1 MAELKENVIE
11 WITGED
17 TISVTLSQTKHINK
31 VERLAKKY
39 PDLVQIL
46 KRNSD
51 GSIFAH
57 LPLKFIKISAPRQI
71 TEEQREQARERF
83 KNMHKT
89 KAWTETD
96 SLDLY

>member
-57 LPLKFIKISAPRQI
+57 LPLKSLKLNIITNTL
-71 TEEQREQARERF
+71 TEEQRKVRAERMRESRGN
-83 KNMHKT
+83 KN
-89 KAWTETD
+89 EN
-96 SLDLY
+96 

>member
-57 LPLKFIKISAPRQI
+57 LPLKSLKLNIITNNL
-71 TEEQREQARERF
+71 TEEQRKVRAERLKESRGN
-83 KNMHKT
+83 KN
-89 KAWTETD
+89 EN
-96 SLDLY
+96 

>member
-46 KRNSD
+46 KRNED

-57 LPLKFIKISAPRQI
+57 LPLKSLKLNIITNNL
-71 TEEQREQARERF
+71 TEEQRKVRAERLKESRGN
-83 KNMHKT
+83 KN
-89 KAWTETD
+89 EN
-96 SLDLY
+96 